1 MSFHNNISNP
11 PVVNLNSIEMEN
23 YTFLASDVSANII
36 DDSNEANLDSITSRN
51 SPNYIIF

>member
-23 YTFLASDVSANII
+23 YTFLACDVTANII